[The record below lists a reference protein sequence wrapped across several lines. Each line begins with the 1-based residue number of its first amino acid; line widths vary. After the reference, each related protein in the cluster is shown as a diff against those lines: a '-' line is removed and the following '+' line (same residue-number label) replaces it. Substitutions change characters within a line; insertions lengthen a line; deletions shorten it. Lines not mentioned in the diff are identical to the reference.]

1 MSAIFKKELRS
12 YIRRGS
18 AFFFLAAS
26 LFFVG
31 VLTMGYNFYTGYTQ
45 IELVLSSLSI
55 AIAFTL
61 PLLVLNLFAR
71 DRATRTDKLLI
82 ALPFKSSDVV
92 FGKYL
97 AALTLLGIDTV
108 VLAIFPV
115 IIGIFG
121 DVNYLS
127 AYLAIVCFFLFCA
140 MMLALVTFV
149 ASAFKSAVTA
159 LIVSFLSVLFSFL
172 LYLVPTGASAGVW
185 YTVAS
190 VLRFLSP
197 FSHFDSFLN
206 SNLNISSV
214 IYFVLFTALFLALSL
229 IITKRNEETLKFG
242 KKSDELR
249 RFAISPILAAILS
262 VCVVVANTAL
272 YFVPE
277 KLSMLDVSKNYLGD
291 ISETTKEFIADIDTD
306 VRIYIINPDGSEKNL
321 HKFISRYDENSEH
334 VSVIPTSAINISD
347 KLVELGWDGVSEIAP
362 YTIVV
367 ESDKGFER
375 TQVVNPSS
383 LYYYDNP
390 EFGAMDYDTYSY
402 YYSLISQ
409 YAASDASYAEML
421 ESFIYDTSICTNV
434 EQVLNE
440 YIEYAVV
447 DIIPK
452 PYFLTGHGET
462 NVTLNDAFTYFG
474 FAFTNVD
481 LSKESIPEDASVLII
496 NAPKNDFSDE
506 ETAALKAF
514 LADGGSMTVITNEAN
529 LEMKNLMSV
538 LNEYGVSAK
547 PGLVAYD
554 YAAEAEAEESES
566 TEEVTEEESATEEE
580 TTEELPDKNL
590 IEAPFNSSHAVFAA
604 LEGYS
609 AVVLRANHIDI
620 STDIPAGV
628 NVLPIL
634 TTDAKCYIDGVENS
648 EGQKVVGV
656 AISDE
661 RNENPTNIV
670 WITGADGFE
679 GDEVYQMN
687 YYGAIYA
694 ILWGHDN
701 FTPTLEAVDAKT
713 VPMSYVSI
721 SSGARLA
728 LLIVFVFVIPA
739 LLIALGAVLLVR
751 FKKSPFSKKK
761 VYAELEPK
769 AAEEDQTPEETN
781 DTTEE

>member
-1 MSAIFKKELRS
+1 MSAILKKELRS

-26 LFFVG
+26 LFYIG

-45 IELVLSSLSI
+45 IELVLSSLTI

-61 PLLVLNLFAR
+61 PLLVLNLFSR
-71 DRATRTDKLLI
+71 DRGTRTDKLLV
-82 ALPFKSSDVV
+82 ALSFRSSDVV

-97 AALTLLGIDTV
+97 AALTFLGIDTV
-108 VLAIFPV
+108 ILAIFPI
-115 IIGIFG
+115 IIGMFG
-121 DVNYLS
+121 EVNYLS
-127 AYLAIVCFFLFCA
+127 AYLSIVCFLLFCM
-140 MMLALVTFV
+140 MMLALVTFI
-149 ASAFKSAVTA
+149 ASAFKSAVTS
-159 LIVSFLSVLFSFL
+159 LIVSYLSVLFSFL
-172 LYLVPTGASAGVW
+172 LYLVPTGAGTGVW

-197 FSHFDSFLN
+197 FSHFDSFL
-206 SNLNISSV
+206 SNNFNIASV
-214 IYFVLFTALFLALSL
+214 IYFVLFTALFLSLSV

-242 KKSDELR
+242 KKSNELR
-249 RFAISPILAAILS
+249 RFAVSPILATILC
-262 VCVVVANTAL
+262 VCVVVVNTVI

-277 KLSMLDVSKNYLGD
+277 KITMLDVSKNYLGD
-291 ISETTKEFIADIDTD
+291 ISDTTKKFIGDLDTD
-306 VRIYIINPDGSEKNL
+306 VRIYVINPDGSEKELN
-321 HKFISRYDENSEH
+321 KFISLYDKNSDH
-334 VSVIPTSAINISD
+334 ISVIPTSAYNIAE
-347 KLVELGWDGVSEIAP
+347 KLMELGWDGYSEIAP

-375 TQVVNPSS
+375 TQVANPSS

-402 YYSLISQ
+402 YYSILSQ
-409 YAASDASYAEML
+409 YAASDATYAEML
-421 ESFIYDTSICTNV
+421 ESFIYDTSIRTNI

-440 YIEYAVV
+440 YIEYAVI

-452 PYFLTGHGET
+452 PYFLTGHDET

-481 LSKESIPEDASVLII
+481 LTQKSIPEDASVLII
-496 NAPKNDFSDE
+496 NAPKSDFSDE
-506 ETAALKAF
+506 ETAVLKDF
-514 LADGGSMTVITNEAN
+514 LANGGSMTVITNEAN
-529 LEMKNLMSV
+529 LKMPNLMSL
-538 LNEYGVSAK
+538 LNAYGVSAN
-547 PGLVAYD
+547 PGFVAYN
-554 YAAEAEAEESES
+554 YEAELEA
-566 TEEVTEEESATEEE
+566 EE
-580 TTEELPDKNL
+580 TTEETAEAELPDKNL
-590 IEAPFNSSHAVFAA
+590 IEAPFNASHEVFAA

-620 STDIPAGV
+620 SSDIPAGV
-628 NVLPIL
+628 NALPVL
-634 TTDAKCYIDGVENS
+634 TTDAKCYIDGLENS

-661 RNENPTNIV
+661 RNENSSNIV
-670 WITGADGFE
+670 WITGADAFE

-687 YYGAIYA
+687 PYGAIYA
-694 ILWGHDN
+694 ILWGLDN
-701 FTPTLEAVDAKT
+701 YTSTLSAVDAKT

-739 LLIALGAVLLVR
+739 ILIAVGTVLLVR

-761 VYAELEPK
+761 VSLDP
-769 AAEEDQTPEETN
+769 QS
-781 DTTEE
+781 TEEIPEIEEASDKTEE